1 MAWGRE
7 AAGGVRVF
15 AVVSDA
21 VAPPTVESRVILI
34 ERQTAVG
41 SGEAG
46 SAPIPPPVAPEAA
59 VSTVRPVAAA
69 PPVVAAP
76 PQTQPAVAAD
86 SAHGL
91 ADIDDEPVPTPRL
104 VRTPRSLPMT
114 RGECEDGIRPCPY
127 VSCAY
132 HLLWIGDDVHREV
145 DEIYE
150 RVVVG
155 DNGDGLLRALAALPE
170 TCALDVADQGEHTYD
185 DVATHFGVTRARVQ
199 QIAIEATRRV
209 RYSAEKR
216 KLIDGLEGGGFHP
229 EEPGN
234 VWGSG

>member
-1 MAWGRE
+1 
-7 AAGGVRVF
+7 
-15 AVVSDA
+15 
-21 VAPPTVESRVILI
+21 
-34 ERQTAVG
+34 
-41 SGEAG
+41 
-46 SAPIPPPVAPEAA
+46 
-59 VSTVRPVAAA
+59 
-69 PPVVAAP
+69 
-76 PQTQPAVAAD
+76 
-86 SAHGL
+86 
-91 ADIDDEPVPTPRL
+91 
-104 VRTPRSLPMT
+104 MT

-170 TCALDVADQGEHTYD
+170 TCALDVAAQGEHTYD

-199 QIAIEATRRV
+199 QIAIEATLRV